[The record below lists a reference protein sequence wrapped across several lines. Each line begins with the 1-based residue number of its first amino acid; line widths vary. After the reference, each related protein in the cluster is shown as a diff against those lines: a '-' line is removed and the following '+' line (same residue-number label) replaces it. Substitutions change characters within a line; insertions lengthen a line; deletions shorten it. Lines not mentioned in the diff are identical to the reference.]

1 MVRRIL
7 PLVLA
12 VAALAACQ
20 GQRGP
25 KKSGPAVARGDGV
38 VITVDEFKARLK
50 EQSPVIRSRFT
61 TIERKK
67 EFLDGLVRF
76 EVLAAEAERQGLY
89 EDPDV
94 QNAVRK
100 LMVQKLVQRYFTEG
114 ASAKDIPEA
123 ELREYFEKNKAEYFR
138 PARVRVAAVSFLAAP
153 GTPQRATKA
162 AAARKAAA
170 EIKAQ
175 VAKNPLA
182 FGQLAQKYS
191 EDEATRSIGGDL
203 GFKSR
208 EDLVKAYG
216 EPFAE
221 AVFALKDGTISGVV
235 ESTQGLHV
243 LRVAG
248 RQEELNRP
256 FEQVKDQLG
265 SRLFRE
271 RKQKDLETWVK
282 GLKEKARI
290 RVDDAA
296 LEKITV
302 EVEPGTPGGP
312 GGMGG
317 MPPGMPGG
325 MPGGMGGMMPG
336 ARPPPPSMPPGAPG
350 APPPHAPP
358 HAPPPPPPPAA
369 PAK

>member
-1 MVRRIL
+1 MVRRIF

-12 VAALAACQ
+12 VVALAAC

-61 TIERKK
+61 TVERKK
-67 EFLDGLVRF
+67 EFLDGLIRF
-76 EVLAAEAERQGLY
+76 EVLAAEAERQGLN

-100 LMVQKLVQRYFTEG
+100 LMVQKLVQRYFQDG
-114 ASAKDIPEA
+114 AGAKDIPEA
-123 ELREYFEKNKAEYFR
+123 ELRAYYDKNQAEYLR
-138 PARVRVAAVSFLAAP
+138 PARVRVAAVSFLGAP
-153 GTPQRATKA
+153 GTPERTAKG

-191 EDEATRSIGGDL
+191 EDQATRSIGGDL

-216 EPFAE
+216 EPFAD
-221 AVFALKDGTISGVV
+221 AVFAQKDGTVSGVV
-235 ESTQGLHV
+235 ESTQGFHV
-243 LRVAG
+243 VRVAG

-265 SRLFRE
+265 ARLFRE
-271 RKQKDLETWVK
+271 RKQKDLESWVK
-282 GLKEKARI
+282 GLKEKAKV
-290 RVDDAA
+290 RVDEPA

-302 EVEPGTPGGP
+302 DVEPGGP
-312 GGMGG
+312 GVPGMMGG
-317 MPPGMPGG
+317 MPGAMPGG
-325 MPGGMGGMMPG
+325 MPGGMPPMMPG
-336 ARPPPPSMPPGAPG
+336 ARPPPPRQPGGPVPV
-350 APPPHAPP
+350 PPPA
-358 HAPPPPPPPAA
+358 PAA
-369 PAK
+369 PAKP